1 MRGAQLCKCAMTACT
16 QLHTWQSRQELV
28 TGAGG
33 ARGARRRRASGGGCR
48 WMMPRWQRWPAWA
61 SSLRWCVRARSQ
73 RLVMHAFNCAL
84 LTMHARPLCICVRV
98 AHLASMR
105 RCAGRACH
113 IFAACQHPRSFVVS
127 PGRSAAAVHTVG
139 AHTRPQTTP
148 RCLQAVRA
156 LRFCAGDLPAAAAFA
171 ADERARARARRAQQR
186 REAALRRE
194 QVMCAPGQH
203 GCHGPC
209 AACCGARSR
218 CGQPEYPA
226 TKSSSCTHRCGLQR
240 GRSTVSMHTLLAVLP
255 ARTQDDPQ
263 AFLTA
268 CKPGPRACLH
278 ALPRPARLTGRRAA
292 RRARSHH
299 RTSEARRLQVRADG
313 GGRARGHGRAGP
325 AGLAGLRAAAGRRG
339 PAAGTPRWRLSC
351 HRHARAERAASPF
364 VAPAWRGQRRA
375 CAGLPVGICGNHVQ
389 L

>member
-1 MRGAQLCKCAMTACT
+1 MRGAQWYKCAMPACT
-16 QLHTWQSRQELV
+16 QLHTWQTRRELV

-48 WMMPRWQRWPAWA
+48 WMMPQWQRWPAWA
-61 SSLRWCVRARSQ
+61 SSLHWCVRARSQ

-84 LTMHARPLCICVRV
+84 PHHACTSTMCACGAPCEHAPLCWTGLPHICSLSAPTQLCCFARAKRCNCTHCGG
-98 AHLASMR
+98 AHPTPTPRAACRPSA
-105 RCAGRACH
+105 RCASAPATC
-113 IFAACQHPRSFVVS
+113 PR
-127 PGRSAAAVHTVG
+127 PPPLRRTSA
-139 AHTRPQTTP
+139 
-148 RCLQAVRA
+148 
-156 LRFCAGDLPAAAAFA
+156 
-171 ADERARARARRAQQR
+171 RARARAARSS
-186 REAALRRE
+186 
-194 QVMCAPGQH
+194 
-203 GCHGPC
+203 
-209 AACCGARSR
+209 GARPRCVASRSCARPASMAATVHALLVAELEAR

-226 TKSSSCTHRCGLQR
+226 TKSLSCTHRCGLQR

-255 ARTQDDPQ
+255 ARTEGDPQ
-263 AFLTA
+263 AVPTA
-268 CKPGPRACLH
+268 CKPAPRACLH
-278 ALPRPARLTGRRAA
+278 ALPRPARLTGRCAA

-299 RTSEARRLQVRADG
+299 RASEARRLQVRADG

-339 PAAGTPRWRLSC
+339 PAAGKPRWRLSC

-364 VAPAWRGQRRA
+364 VAPTLRGRRRA

>member
-171 ADERARARARRAQQR
+171 ADERARARARGGGGG
-186 REAALRRE
+186 
-194 QVMCAPGQH
+194 APR
-203 GCHGPC
+203 P
-209 AACCGARSR
+209 
-218 CGQPEYPA
+218 
-226 TKSSSCTHRCGLQR
+226 R
-240 GRSTVSMHTLLAVLP
+240 GRGRP
-255 ARTQDDPQ
+255 AGGAAAP
-263 AFLTA
+263 
-268 CKPGPRACLH
+268 PPPRA
-278 ALPRPARLTGRRAA
+278 
-292 RRARSHH
+292 RAR
-299 RTSEARRLQVRADG
+299 ARA
-313 GGRARGHGRAGP
+313 P
-325 AGLAGLRAAAGRRG
+325 RAAAARG
-339 PAAGTPRWRLSC
+339 
-351 HRHARAERAASPF
+351 RAAPRAGH
-364 VAPAWRGQRRA
+364 VRARPAW
-375 CAGLPVGICGNHVQ
+375 LPRSMRC
-389 L
+389 LLRSSKPMWTA

>member
-1 MRGAQLCKCAMTACT
+1 MCMRP
-16 QLHTWQSRQELV
+16 
-28 TGAGG
+28 
-33 ARGARRRRASGGGCR
+33 ARCRRPRRGC
-48 WMMPRWQRWPAWA
+48 PRAAP
-61 SSLRWCVRARSQ
+61 
-73 RLVMHAFNCAL
+73 
-84 LTMHARPLCICVRV
+84 
-98 AHLASMR
+98 R
-105 RCAGRACH
+105 RCRGHAAG
-113 IFAACQHPRSFVVS
+113 
-127 PGRSAAAVHTVG
+127 
-139 AHTRPQTTP
+139 
-148 RCLQAVRA
+148 
-156 LRFCAGDLPAAAAFA
+156 PA
-171 ADERARARARRAQQR
+171 RARARARRAQQR